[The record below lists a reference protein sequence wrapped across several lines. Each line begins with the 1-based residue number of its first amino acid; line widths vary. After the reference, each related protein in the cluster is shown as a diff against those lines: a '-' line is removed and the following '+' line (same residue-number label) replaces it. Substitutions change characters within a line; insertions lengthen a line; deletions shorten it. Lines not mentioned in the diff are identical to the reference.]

1 MSVLSVKTNINMEKR
16 KMPDVTKLLI
26 RLFDNCNHPSVLFF
40 EQDCTFRC
48 MKCNEKLV
56 KCASIDEFRLFCELS
71 GKDPKSLL
79 A

>member
-1 MSVLSVKTNINMEKR
+1 MSVLSVKININMEKR
-16 KMPDVTKLLI
+16 KMPDELNDDCI
-26 RLFDNCNHPSVLFF
+26 HPSVKFF
-40 EQDCTFRC
+40 ENECAFRC

>member
-1 MSVLSVKTNINMEKR
+1 MTVLSVKTNINTEKR
-16 KMPDVTKLLI
+16 KMSD
-26 RLFDNCNHPSVLFF
+26 DCNHPSVMFF
-40 EQDCTFRC
+40 EEDFTFRC

-56 KCASIDEFRLFCELS
+56 QCKSMNEFRLFCELS